1 MEFLSGPLMARDIEV
16 TGTDRA
22 RPPLSP
28 SDLPYPA
35 EELPTWAECLIP
47 AGIHEAL
54 AVALFAPAGRHVG
67 FLALLSGSRQPP
79 SPATRRR
86 LGRLAPVLAHGI
98 DPMRSLLTAARLV
111 RGATAGVVLR
121 ADGGCQALPGLQA
134 DALLAPRSPVLAA
147 ARERIRDGHVYSS
160 FLWPVGGPHAPG
172 GHVRVTVLAAPED
185 VPPGLTALAL
195 LSPAT
200 DLHGLTPREMEVLG
214 LLVEGCSN
222 QEIARTLVVAPRT
235 VAAHLEHVLG
245 KLGAP
250 TRTLAAVRAER
261 DGLYVPA
268 PPRRRPRV
276 PRDLH
281 EQVEKRAV
289 SGRPPARPRPA
300 SHWGWGDSR
309 TPSVLALVAGRSWD
323 SGLVSRCGAVRGR
336 RCRAIRRDAG
346 RCVRERRG
354 CGTRRTGAGRCSR
367 GSRGRSRSAGSTGRR
382 CRRR

>member
-1 MEFLSGPLMARDIEV
+1 MCAKEDGELLLAETAASTGTTSERAQALLEVLRRVVPFDGAWLALADPLGHGYHSLASIDLDVATVDFLSGPVNARDIEV
-16 TGTDRA
+16 TGADGP

-35 EELPTWAECLIP
+35 EELPTWAECLMP

-54 AVALFAPAGRHVG
+54 ALALFAPSGRHVG

-98 DPMRSLLTAARLV
+98 DPMRSLLTAARL
-111 RGATAGVVLR
+111 
-121 ADGGCQALPGLQA
+121 
-134 DALLAPRSPVLAA
+134 AA
-147 ARERIRDGHVYSS
+147 ARQRIREGQVYSS
-160 FLWPVGGPHAPG
+160 FLWPVGGPHAPD

-235 VAAHLEHVLG
+235 VATHLEHVLG
-245 KLGAP
+245 KLGAS

-261 DGLYVPA
+261 DGLYVP
-268 PPRRRPRV
+268 R
-276 PRDLH
+276 
-281 EQVEKRAV
+281 
-289 SGRPPARPRPA
+289 PAR
-300 SHWGWGDSR
+300 
-309 TPSVLALVAGRSWD
+309 AGREE
-323 SGLVSRCGAVRGR
+323 GGQRP
-336 RCRAIRRDAG
+336 
-346 RCVRERRG
+346 
-354 CGTRRTGAGRCSR
+354 
-367 GSRGRSRSAGSTGRR
+367 SAGSASSRQPLGVGR
-382 CRRR
+382 

>member
-1 MEFLSGPLMARDIEV
+1 MEFLSGPQVARDIEV

-22 RPPLSP
+22 RPPLGP

-47 AGIHEAL
+47 AGIHEGL
-54 AVALFAPAGRHVG
+54 GVALFAPGGRHVG
-67 FLALLSGSRQPP
+67 HLAVLSGSRQPP

-121 ADGGCQALPGLQA
+121 ADGGCQALPGLPA

-147 ARERIRDGHVYSS
+147 ARERIGDGHVYSS
-160 FLWPVGGPHAPG
+160 FLWPVGGSHAPG

-185 VPPGLTALAL
+185 VPPGLTAVAL

-200 DLHGLTPREMEVLG
+200 DLHGLTPRELEVLG

-235 VAAHLEHVLG
+235 VAAHLEHVLV

-276 PRDLH
+276 PQRH
-281 EQVEKRAV
+281 
-289 SGRPPARPRPA
+289 
-300 SHWGWGDSR
+300 
-309 TPSVLALVAGRSWD
+309 
-323 SGLVSRCGAVRGR
+323 
-336 RCRAIRRDAG
+336 
-346 RCVRERRG
+346 
-354 CGTRRTGAGRCSR
+354 
-367 GSRGRSRSAGSTGRR
+367 STVGM
-382 CRRR
+382 